1 MNAHTTIGKMAMFL
15 PDTAAR
21 AAMASAGQ
29 GQSAQRIFS
38 STSMGAPAHPATPIG
53 IGVGSVSFMPSNAA
67 PPTAVAGRPTK
78 MRRLDPRKQVILEKN
93 PRIGIHYCV
102 EIDGD
107 AGVGELCFLNTETAG
122 GWTHPKLVTLTQLY
136 KEFQENGFEKIR
148 KIAANPVGVFNT
160 DVMDVKG
167 GYSGTHVT
175 IDTQRYTS
183 VRDYWPID
191 ARAGDRLW
199 LIFVENGDEKKLH
212 ALSARGYEQAKASLP
227 DDQQGKE
234 KLCIC
239 VGVVQNRLPADPLFG
254 SASKRCKFDPTKEY
268 ARAREIHLCLNGNV
282 W

>member
-1 MNAHTTIGKMAMFL
+1 
-15 PDTAAR
+15 
-21 AAMASAGQ
+21 
-29 GQSAQRIFS
+29 
-38 STSMGAPAHPATPIG
+38 
-53 IGVGSVSFMPSNAA
+53 
-67 PPTAVAGRPTK
+67 

-102 EIDGD
+102 EINGN

-136 KEFQENGFEKIR
+136 KEFKERGFEEIK
-148 KIAANPVGVFNT
+148 KIAFNPVGVFNT
-160 DVMDVKG
+160 DIMDVKG

-199 LIFVENGDEKKLH
+199 LIFAETDEKRKIY
-212 ALSARGYEQAKASLP
+212 ALSARGYEQAKASLTP
-227 DDQQGKE
+227 KQLAAA

-239 VGVVQNRLPADPLFG
+239 VGVVQNRLPADPLYG
-254 SASKRCKFDPTKEY
+254 SASKLCKFDPAKEHE
-268 ARAREIHLCLNGNV
+268 RAREIHLCLNGNV
-282 W
+282 WVCTDADTAAARALVAEAAKKAAEDLKKKMI